1 MGEFSY
7 CCSSAQNTHEK
18 WLKRLRR
25 QLHFSLW
32 RVCVHLGKCN
42 GGGFV
47 VVVCVP
53 AQKETGDDERMDA
66 IFNLGAYHRRTM

>member
-1 MGEFSY
+1 V
-7 CCSSAQNTHEK
+7 
-18 WLKRLRR
+18 L
-25 QLHFSLW
+25 
-32 RVCVHLGKCN
+32 
-42 GGGFV
+42 GGGGGSVGGDGGGGGGAFV